1 MAWLAWLSWLHA
13 DCGRGL
19 RQDGVPPD
27 KSHVT
32 SARTCH
38 LLKKEKYM
46 SLISLVI
53 VLIVVGVLLWAA
65 NNYIPMDQ
73 KIKTI
78 MNVVVVIAVV
88 LWLLSAFG
96 VLGSL
101 DTIRV
106 GH

>member
-1 MAWLAWLSWLHA
+1 
-13 DCGRGL
+13 
-19 RQDGVPPD
+19 
-27 KSHVT
+27 
-32 SARTCH
+32 
-38 LLKKEKYM
+38 M
-46 SLISLVI
+46 SLISVVI

-65 NNYIPMDQ
+65 NTYIPMDN

-101 DTIRV
+101 DTIRI
-106 GH
+106 GR

>member
-1 MAWLAWLSWLHA
+1 
-13 DCGRGL
+13 
-19 RQDGVPPD
+19 
-27 KSHVT
+27 
-32 SARTCH
+32 
-38 LLKKEKYM
+38 M
-46 SLISLVI
+46 SLIGLVI

-65 NNYIPMDQ
+65 NTYIPMDQ

-78 MNVVVVIAVV
+78 MNIVVVIAVV

-101 DTIRV
+101 DTIRI

>member
-1 MAWLAWLSWLHA
+1 MI
-13 DCGRGL
+13 G
-19 RQDGVPPD
+19 
-27 KSHVT
+27 
-32 SARTCH
+32 
-38 LLKKEKYM
+38 
-46 SLISLVI
+46 LVI

-65 NNYIPMDQ
+65 NTYIPMDN

-78 MNVVVVIAVV
+78 MNIVVVIAVV

-101 DTIRV
+101 DTIRI